1 MIKSKILY
9 VDDEIINLK
18 LFEVILKRKFD
29 VLTAMDGNSGLQQL
43 RENKDIKVVI
53 SDMKMPVMNGL
64 EFITRAREI
73 SPEIV
78 YYILTGFEITNQIQ
92 EALDRGMIRKYF
104 RKPTNLNDISGE
116 IEVVIGCI

>member
-9 VDDEIINLK
+9 VDDEMINLK

-43 RENKDIKVVI
+43 KENTDIKVVI

-73 SPEIV
+73 APEIV

-92 EALDRGMIRKYF
+92 EALDRGMIRKYY
-104 RKPTNLNDISGE
+104 RKPTNLNEISGE
-116 IEVVIGCI
+116 IEVVIGSI